1 MPRRRPPARAGFTL
15 VEVLL
20 VMAILVAVG
29 AILAPSFTTFSGDT
43 KVKAAGDAIRARAT
57 EARGAAIGEN
67 RAYKLAVS
75 TDGRRV
81 RVAPDDMA
89 FGSQAQTDEDG
100 DGPLVAE
107 DDLPTGVT
115 ATPLFDAG
123 QQAAADDGG
132 WVRVATF
139 NPDGTC
145 RDDQA
150 VIEVR
155 EQGVAAVWVRIRGL
169 TGGATVGPALNK
181 GKGATR

>member
-1 MPRRRPPARAGFTL
+1 MPRRRPAPPARAGFTL

-20 VMAILVAVG
+20 VMAILIIVG
-29 AILAPSFTTFSGDT
+29 AILAPSFMAMSGDT

-67 RAYKLAVS
+67 RAYKLAIS
-75 TDGRRV
+75 SDGLRI
-81 RVAPDDMA
+81 RVAPDDMG
-89 FGSQAQTDEDG
+89 FGFGADEDS
-100 DGPLVAE
+100 DGPLVVE
-107 DDLPTGVT
+107 DDLPKGVI
-115 ATPLFDAG
+115 ATPLFDAE
-123 QQAAADDGG
+123 APVAADDAG

-145 RDDQA
+145 RDDLA

-169 TGGATVGPALNK
+169 TGGATVGPVLTK
-181 GKGATR
+181 QGGTP